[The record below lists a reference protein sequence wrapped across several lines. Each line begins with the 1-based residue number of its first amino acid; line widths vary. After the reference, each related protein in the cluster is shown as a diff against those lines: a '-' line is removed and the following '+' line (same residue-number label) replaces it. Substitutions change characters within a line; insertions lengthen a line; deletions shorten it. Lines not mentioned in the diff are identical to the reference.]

1 MSRFEAGAQGM
12 TETSIDAYIDIKS
25 PYAYLAIADMRD
37 IERDYQVTLNW
48 LPYTLDI
55 ADYLGSAK
63 VDTDG
68 NVIEENRTPHQWRR
82 VRYSYRNVRRYANLR
97 GLTIRGTQK
106 IWDSS
111 LYNVGMLYAVDQG
124 VTEAYVDIG
133 YERFWRRELDIEDEA
148 VIAAVLTEAG
158 ADAADFAAYAAGP
171 GRAAHDRVRSDAEA
185 RGVFGVPTL
194 ILDDEI
200 YWGREHISLVR
211 LQLDEQGLARPG
223 LSPDIDVTYA
233 RRG

>member
-1 MSRFEAGAQGM
+1 MSEQQ
-12 TETSIDAYIDIKS
+12 IDAYIDIKS
-25 PYAYLAIADMRD
+25 PWAYLAIADMRD
-37 IERDYQVTLNW
+37 IERDFQVALNW
-48 LPYTLDI
+48 RPYTLDI

-63 VDTDG
+63 VDADG

-97 GLTIRGTQK
+97 GLTVRGTQK

-111 LYNVGMLYAVDQG
+111 LYNIGMLYAVEQG
-124 VTEAYVDIG
+124 ATEAYIDIG
-133 YERFWRRELDIEDEA
+133 YERFWRRELDIEDVS

-158 ADAADFAAYAAGP
+158 ADAAGFAAYAAAE
-171 GRAAHDRVRSDAEA
+171 GRAAHDRVRTDAEA

-200 YWGREHISLVR
+200 FWGREHFSLVR
-211 LQLDEQGLARPG
+211 LMLSDQGLARPG
-223 LSPDIDVTYA
+223 LEPQIDVTYA
-233 RRG
+233 RRK

>member
-1 MSRFEAGAQGM
+1 M
-12 TETSIDAYIDIKS
+12 TQVTIDAYIDVKS

-37 IERDYQVTLNW
+37 IARDYQVALNW

-63 VDTDG
+63 LDADG
-68 NVIEENRTPHQWRR
+68 NVVEEQRSPHQWRR

-111 LYNVGMLYAVDQG
+111 LAGIGQLYAVERG
-124 VTEAYVDIG
+124 VTDAYIDILF
-133 YERFWRRELDIEDEA
+133 ERFWRRDLDIEDAA
-148 VIAAVLTEAG
+148 VIAGVLAQAG
-158 ADAADFAAYAAGP
+158 ADADGFADYAAGP
-171 GRAAHDRVRSDAEA
+171 GRAAHDRVREEAEA

-194 ILDDEI
+194 VLEDEI
-200 YWGREHISLVR
+200 FWGREHIPLVR
-211 LQLDEQGLARPG
+211 LQLSELGLARPG
-223 LSPDIDVTYA
+223 ITPAIDVPYA
-233 RRG
+233 RR

>member
-1 MSRFEAGAQGM
+1 MSEIG
-12 TETSIDAYIDIKS
+12 IDAYIDVKS

-37 IERDYQVTLNW
+37 IERDYRVRLNW

-63 VDTDG
+63 LDAEG
-68 NVIEENRTPHQWRR
+68 NVVEEDRSPHQWRR

-111 LYNVGMLYAVDQG
+111 LSGIGLLYAADQG
-124 VTEAYVDIG
+124 VTEAYVDITF
-133 YERFWRRELDIEDEA
+133 ERFWRRELDIEDVA
-148 VIAAVLTEAG
+148 VVSGVLAEAG
-158 ADAADFAAYAAGP
+158 ADAEGFAAYAAGP
-171 GRAAHDRVRSDAEA
+171 GRAAHDRVRAEAEA

-194 ILDDEI
+194 VFDDEV

-211 LQLDEQGLARPG
+211 LQLNEQGLARPG
-223 LSPDIDVTYA
+223 ISPEIDVPYA
-233 RRG
+233 RR